1 MLKIST
7 ESGIEINIPS
17 ELKEITLKRYID
29 FLQFVE
35 PTKPECLKKIDK
47 AETEEERETAISEID
62 EMTISKQVHPYFIRC
77 ICYWSNNNESDLQ
90 ELEVGSLVWLFQYI
104 TKLLNNLPE
113 PEYSNVIEV
122 NGEFWYLPERYMEN
136 STVIEYAES
145 AQFQQN
151 MKDLSGGDW
160 VAMAKILCVLCRK
173 KDEKYHSSLLK
184 REKMFLDWNLYDV
197 WRVGFF
203 LLKRNELLHLSFQ
216 AYTNALALSKLRR
229 ELSN

>member
-1 MLKIST
+1 MLNIQTQTEVKI
-7 ESGIEINIPS
+7 NVPS

-29 FLQFVE
+29 FLQLVE
-35 PTKPECLKKIDK
+35 PTKPECLKKIDQAK
-47 AETEEERETAISEID
+47 DDDELQKTIAEID
-62 EMTISKQVHPYFIRC
+62 ELVTARQIHPYYIRV
-77 ICYWSNNNESDLQ
+77 ICYWSGNKESDLQ
-90 ELEVGSLVWLFQYI
+90 DLDVSSLVWLYQYI
-104 TKLLNNLPE
+104 VKLLNDLPE

-122 NGEFWYLPERYMEN
+122 NGEFWYLPERYMTN

-151 MKDLSGGDW
+151 MKDLAGGDW
-160 VAMAKILCVLCRK
+160 LAMAKILCVLVRK

-184 REKMFLDWNLYDV
+184 REKIFLDWNLEDV

-203 LLKRNELLHLSFQ
+203 LLKRNELLQLSFQ
-216 AYTNALALSKLRR
+216 AYTNAQALSKLKQ